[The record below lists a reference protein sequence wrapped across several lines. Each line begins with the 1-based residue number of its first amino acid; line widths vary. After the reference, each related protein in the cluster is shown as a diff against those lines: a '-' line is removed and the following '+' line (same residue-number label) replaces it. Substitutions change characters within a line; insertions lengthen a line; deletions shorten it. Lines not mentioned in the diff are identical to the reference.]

1 MICNLIRQALDVAS
15 IIRDFNKPDI
25 FELGWIHNN
34 KAQELQGEGS

>member
-25 FELGWIHNN
+25 FELGWIHA